1 MKKKLAVVAHQSDNV
16 ATAVTDLKQGQQ
28 VVVDID
34 GREVTVVLKSDVPF
48 GHKFALVDIPK
59 GQEVRK
65 YGEEIGRATKP
76 IEKGDYV
83 HVHNIESIRGRGD
96 WEVNQQ

>member
-1 MKKKLAVVAHQSDNV
+1 MKKLAVVAHQSDNV

-48 GHKFALVDIPK
+48 GHKFALADIPK